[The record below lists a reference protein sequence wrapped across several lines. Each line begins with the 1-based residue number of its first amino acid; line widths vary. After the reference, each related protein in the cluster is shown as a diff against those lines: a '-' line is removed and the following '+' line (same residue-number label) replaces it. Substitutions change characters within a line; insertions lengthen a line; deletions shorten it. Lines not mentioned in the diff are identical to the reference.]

1 MEDSR
6 TKKLAKLVVNYC
18 AEVKPNQEVII
29 TGSTEAEDFIVE
41 LYKQTLLKGANPLI
55 SLHPKDTD
63 YFYFKHANKKQLTHF
78 PHYWLNAVKKADI
91 HITAET
97 EFNTREL
104 SSCDPKKIAL
114 RTKVMGPIER
124 RILKKRNIIVTYP
137 CPAYA
142 IEAEMS
148 FDEWKDFTFSSC
160 LIDWNKFRKRYIKVK
175 KYFDKG
181 KKIHLIGENVDL
193 KFSINNKHVVFEDG
207 KDNMPGGEI
216 YMAPVKASLNGYI
229 KFEYPSL
236 YDGKEIKDIYLEF
249 KKGKIVKYSASKNK
263 KMLKAVIEADKNSC
277 YVGEFGIGLNPSIKR
292 FTNNLL
298 FDEKISGTIHLAIG
312 HAYLENGGGN
322 DSVIHWDIVKDMNKA
337 KILLDGKSVQEN
349 GKWKI

>member
-1 MEDSR
+1 M
-6 TKKLAKLVVNYC
+6 
-18 AEVKPNQEVII
+18 
-29 TGSTEAEDFIVE
+29 
-41 LYKQTLLKGANPLI
+41 YKQVILKKANPII
-55 SLHPKDTD
+55 SIYPKDTT
-63 YFYFKHANKKQLTHF
+63 YFFFKYASKKQLKHF
-78 PHYWLNAVKKADI
+78 PYYWLNAVKKADV
-91 HITAET
+91 HIAVET

-114 RTKVMGPIER
+114 RTKIMDRIEKHV
-124 RILKKRNIIVTYP
+124 LKKRNICVTYP

-160 LIDWNKFRKRYIKVK
+160 LIDWDKFHKRYIKVK
-175 KYFDKG
+175 KYFEKG

-193 KFSINNKHVVFEDG
+193 KFSINNKYVLFEDG

-216 YMAPVKASLNGYI
+216 YMAPIKTSLNGYI

-236 YDGKEIKDIYLEF
+236 YDGREIKGIYLEF
-249 KKGKIVKYSASKNK
+249 KNGKIVKYSASKNQ
-263 KMLKAVIEADKNSC
+263 KMLKGVIEADKNSS
-277 YVGEFGIGLNPSIKR
+277 YIGEFGIGLNPNIKN
-292 FTNNLL
+292 FSNNLL

-312 HAYLENGGGN
+312 LAYLENGGGN
-322 DSVIHWDIVKDMNKA
+322 DSVIHWDIVKDMKKA
-337 KILLDGKSVQEN
+337 KIILDGKVVQEN